1 MSEEDGMKRLI
12 ITFFVLGTVCCLFG
26 CQKNED
32 EKSLQTSFEEEIFEE
47 EISDNIE
54 NIEEEAKTWQL
65 DAKVNEVWSISED
78 FINGNSGDIKSLNDW
93 INALRPFREDNLF
106 AKEVVDRFEMDNISN
121 MTDMEKDFI
130 SGYIQ
135 TLLYAD
141 LVDYSKMKVHFAY
154 AAGYSED
161 GSCSSEME
169 YNYRGIFL
177 YVKDTVTKG
186 NYDYSNMFVNIF
198 SFEDNSVN
206 PDGVERHGVLNNSA
220 SKMPKDYG
228 ISLESTEGEI
238 VGEGNKHIVGLH
250 YFSVDVSQFN
260 DILTNSSLVEFV
272 KEFRSEIVFPMQ
284 NAKIQEREKA
294 KEDNKPKEPSI
305 GMTEQEVLNSSW
317 GSPKRKNID
326 TYEWGT
332 KEQWVY
338 SRGYIYFENG
348 VVTTISER

>member
-1 MSEEDGMKRLI
+1 
-12 ITFFVLGTVCCLFG
+12 
-26 CQKNED
+26 
-32 EKSLQTSFEEEIFEE
+32 
-47 EISDNIE
+47 
-54 NIEEEAKTWQL
+54 
-65 DAKVNEVWSISED
+65 
-78 FINGNSGDIKSLNDW
+78 
-93 INALRPFREDNLF
+93 
-106 AKEVVDRFEMDNISN
+106 
-121 MTDMEKDFI
+121 
-130 SGYIQ
+130 
-135 TLLYAD
+135 
-141 LVDYSKMKVHFAY
+141 
-154 AAGYSED
+154 
-161 GSCSSEME
+161 
-169 YNYRGIFL
+169 
-177 YVKDTVTKG
+177 
-186 NYDYSNMFVNIF
+186 MFVNIF